1 MRQLN
6 NSIQDTVRMLV
17 DKGMTVDEAIE
28 EIKNKAHCPLLDK
41 YMIDQLRESILY
53 EVRK

>member
-1 MRQLN
+1 MRQSN

-17 DKGMTVDEAIE
+17 DKGMTIDEALE
-28 EIKNKAHCPLLDK
+28 EIKSKRHCPLLNK
-41 YMIDQLRESILY
+41 ELSDQLRESILY